1 MKNLDIILLT
11 VIFALWIYAF
21 MTPGYQL
28 MPPYWKVEERMNWK
42 PTPIFWVTLIVIGVY
57 VLKK

>member
-11 VIFALWIYAF
+11 VILALWLYAF
-21 MTPGYQL
+21 VTPGYQL
-28 MPPYWKVEERMNWK
+28 PPPWWKPEERMNWK
-42 PTPIFWVTLIVIGVY
+42 PTPIFWVTGFVIGVY

>member
-1 MKNLDIILLT
+1 
-11 VIFALWIYAF
+11 

-28 MPPYWKVEERMNWK
+28 MPPWWKVEERVNWK
-42 PTPIFWVTLIVIGVY
+42 PTPIFWITGFFIGMY